1 MKELRLLGSAI
12 VLTDHV
18 SIGKSQRLEGEVVVY
33 DHWIS
38 VRDHGGRVTII
49 PRERVVSVEVSR

>member
-33 DHWIS
+33 DHIS